1 MISLALMVKKYLKK
15 CDKDRKSKNPKISC
29 DFNKTL
35 VISIIC
41 DNFGS
46 NDEKYL
52 KKKNQFRY

>member
-1 MISLALMVKKYLKK
+1 MVKKYLKK